1 MTHSPVWVF
10 GGGGIAAIAWEIGM
24 LAGLADEGVYLTP
37 EAIIIGTSA
46 GAVVGAQVSAGLS
59 PAELYDRQLASQYSS
74 SATLAF
80 SDLLK
85 IAGAHL
91 FARSPESAAQRIG
104 RSALHA
110 PNATHDRRSRV
121 ADRLPS
127 HEWSTRDLRVTAV
140 DAGSGV
146 LRVFTQHDDVGLVD
160 AVAASCAVPFSSVP
174 IEIAG
179 RHYIDGGIRS
189 TLNLDL
195 APGNGPVIALAPST
209 IAIGRWARITTQRAT
224 LGDRAV
230 AVLSLGAA
238 SRRAQG
244 TDVMDN
250 SVVPALLAAA
260 REQGRAE
267 SGRVAAVVG

>member
-10 GGGGIAAIAWEIGM
+10 GGGGIAGIAWEIGM
-24 LAGLADEGVYLTP
+24 LAGLADEGLNLTS

-46 GAVVGAQVSAGLS
+46 GAVVGAQVSSGLS
-59 PAELYDRQLASQYSS
+59 PAELFDRQLASQYSS
-74 SATLAF
+74 SAKLAF

-85 IAGAHL
+85 IAGAQL

-104 RSALHA
+104 RSAIHA
-110 PNATHDRRSRV
+110 PQASHDRRSRI
-121 ADRLPS
+121 AERLPRQ
-127 HEWSTRDLRVTAV
+127 EWSMRDLRVTAV

-146 LRVFTQHDDVGLVD
+146 LRVFTQHDDVGLVE

-189 TLNLDL
+189 ALNLDL
-195 APGNGPVIALAPST
+195 APGDGPVIALAPST
-209 IAIGRWARITTQRAT
+209 IAISRWARIPTQRAV

-230 AVLSLGAA
+230 EILTRNAA

-244 TDVMDN
+244 SDVMDN

-267 SGRVAAVVG
+267 SARVASALE

>member
-1 MTHSPVWVF
+1 MPHSPVWVF
-10 GGGGIAAIAWEIGM
+10 GGGGIAGIAWEIGI
-24 LAGLADEGVYLTP
+24 LAGLADERVNLAP

-46 GAVVGAQVSAGLS
+46 GAVVGAQVCSGLS

-74 SATLAF
+74 SVKLAF

-85 IAGAHL
+85 IAGAQL
-91 FARSPESAAQRIG
+91 FARNPESSAQRIG
-104 RSALHA
+104 RSAIHA
-110 PNATHDRRSRV
+110 PKASNDRRSRI

-127 HEWSTRDLRVTAV
+127 QEWSTRDLRVTAV

-146 LRVFTQHDDVGLVD
+146 LRVFTQHDDVGLVE
-160 AVAASCAVPFSSVP
+160 AVAASCAVPFSSMPV
-174 IEIAG
+174 EIAG

-195 APGNGPVIALAPST
+195 APGDGPVIALAPST
-209 IAIGRWARITTQRAT
+209 AAIGRWARISTQRAV

-230 AVLSLGAA
+230 EVLRRNAA

-260 REQGRAE
+260 REQGRSE
-267 SGRVAAVVG
+267 SARVAAVLG